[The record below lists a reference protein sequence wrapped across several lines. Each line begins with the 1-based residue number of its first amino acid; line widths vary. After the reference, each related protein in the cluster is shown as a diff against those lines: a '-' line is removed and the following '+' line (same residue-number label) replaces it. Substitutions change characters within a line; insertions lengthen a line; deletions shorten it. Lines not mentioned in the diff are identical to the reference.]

1 GRYPHRSVPGCIHH
15 TLAAACIDH
24 TDAKMKR
31 LRAFL
36 TSWEALLVVLL
47 ILAIIMGTSLSPYFF
62 TGFNASS
69 LTRDLMEK
77 AIMALPMTLIII
89 AGEID
94 LSVASVLGM
103 ASVVLGVTWNYGVP
117 IWVGMIMVL

>member
-1 GRYPHRSVPGCIHH
+1 
-15 TLAAACIDH
+15 
-24 TDAKMKR
+24 MKQ
-31 LRAFL
+31 LRTFL

-47 ILAIIMGTSLSPYFF
+47 ILAIIMGTSLSPYFL

-89 AGEID
+89 A
-94 LSVASVLGM
+94 
-103 ASVVLGVTWNYGVP
+103 
-117 IWVGMIMVL
+117 